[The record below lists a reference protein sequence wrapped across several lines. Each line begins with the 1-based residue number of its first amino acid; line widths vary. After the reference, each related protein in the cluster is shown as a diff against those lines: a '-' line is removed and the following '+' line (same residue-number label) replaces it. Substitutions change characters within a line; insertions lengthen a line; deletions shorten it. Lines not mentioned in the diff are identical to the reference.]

1 MPGVAVGVTLPRVTD
16 REHAARVIGEG
27 KYVRLVSENG
37 WEYTTRP
44 NVTGIVVI
52 VAVTDDAKLVLV
64 EQPRTAVHSRVI
76 ELPAGMVGDIDAK
89 EALVDAARRELIEET
104 GFDASE
110 MTFLADGPIAVGIS
124 DEVISFYKAGRLRRV
139 GAGGGDEHEDITVH
153 EVPLAQLRGFV
164 STQKAAGRL
173 VDPKIYAGL
182 FLAGVEV
189 PR

>member
-1 MPGVAVGVTLPRVTD
+1 M
-16 REHAARVIGEG
+16 
-27 KYVRLVSENG
+27 RLVAENG

-64 EQPRTAVHSRVI
+64 EQPRTAVHARVI
-76 ELPAGMVGDIDAK
+76 ELPAGMVGDIDAD
-89 EALVDAARRELIEET
+89 EPLVDAARRELIEET

-110 MTFLADGPIAVGIS
+110 MTLLADGPIAVGIS
-124 DEVISFYKAGRLRRV
+124 DEVISFYKAGRLTRV

-153 EVPLAQLRGFV
+153 EVPLTRLRSFFAER
-164 STQKAAGRL
+164 KAAGRL
-173 VDPKIYAGL
+173 VDPKIFAGL
-182 FLAGVEV
+182 FLAAVEV